1 MVGHA
6 VVRED
11 ATKDITVVS
20 VVPNTIFTSFDVL
33 WDLPRN
39 GHLTGTENHRRPLP
53 LEPVRM
59 IQQPNGGRNI
69 VIIRLSDGQSL
80 ILLADRYSYPPPL
93 SFFAPIFPAIIDLWG
108 TSYVFFSFCYTKC
121 FKIVRYFLWIIYD
134 IIVLL
139 YS

>member
-33 WDLPRN
+33 RDLPRN

-80 ILLADRYSYPPPL
+80 ILLADRYSYPPLL
-93 SFFAPIFPAIIDLWG
+93 SFFAPIFPAIIDL
-108 TSYVFFSFCYTKC
+108 
-121 FKIVRYFLWIIYD
+121 
-134 IIVLL
+134 
-139 YS
+139 